1 MKMDY
6 TCLQDILDDIFYY
19 DDGEGG
25 EGMGGIVTKHVMV
38 FLPKFAVKKEL
49 LERLAHYFEMWDL
62 GEREIDHYN
71 LIGDFYEYE
80 RASWCFYYLFRA
92 LSFLKDPSFIPEV
105 MGYFPAYGK
114 ERWSWENDMNCM
126 WTQPMVSVVTN
137 TPGYMPWVMRSL
149 HLLHP
154 GARWAAKDL
163 MSQMLFDT
171 FYRIKPNEFPNLPVV
186 DALPLGKR
194 DFVLSILDEMIEG
207 YKKFF
212 EEKKKKIFNND
223 PLQNTLRSVES
234 YKEDIACTEYVR
246 GQLLLLPKEV
256 ISIGHR

>member
-1 MKMDY
+1 M
-6 TCLQDILDDIFYY
+6 CLQDVLDEIYEDEEMNL
-19 DDGEGG
+19 GQ
-25 EGMGGIVTKHVMV
+25 KHWQEAIK
-38 FLPKFAVKKEL
+38 KFATKEGL
-49 LERLAHYFEMWDL
+49 LTALSHYFELWDRE
-62 GEREIDHYN
+62 ERDRDYLRE
-71 LIGDFYEYE
+71 LLSLEGQK
-80 RASWCFYYLFRA
+80 ASWCFYYLFEA
-92 LSFLKDPSFIPEV
+92 LSALKDPSFIPEV
-105 MGYFPAYGK
+105 MRYFPPEGDN
-114 ERWSWENDMNCM
+114 RWPWTMEDIWTEMM
-126 WTQPMVSVVTN
+126 WQTVADSDLGPT
-137 TPGYMPWVMRSL
+137 YMHWIMRSL

>member
-1 MKMDY
+1 
-6 TCLQDILDDIFYY
+6 
-19 DDGEGG
+19 
-25 EGMGGIVTKHVMV
+25 
-38 FLPKFAVKKEL
+38 
-49 LERLAHYFEMWDL
+49 MWDL
-62 GEREIDHYN
+62 GEREINFYE

-105 MGYFPAYGK
+105 MRYFPPDGK
-114 ERWSWENDMNCM
+114 EAWPWDMNGM
-126 WTQPMVSVVTN
+126 WTEPMLGVVTN
-137 TPGYMPWVMRSL
+137 APGYMPWLMRSL

-171 FYRIKPNEFPNLPVV
+171 FYEIKPDEFPDLPIV

-194 DFVLSILDEMIEG
+194 DLVLSLLDEKIED
-207 YKKFF
+207 YKRWL
-212 EEKKKKIFNND
+212 EEDRVSSKNIEKW
-223 PLQNTLRSVES
+223 
-234 YKEDIACTEYVR
+234 KERIACTEYVR